1 MENIKFINGDKKINC
16 EWWDGATVVTKFVI
30 FKGMKIEH
38 DYRYNEDLNNLFEPG
53 IYDMVIKYE
62 NKENKIEDTII
73 LKDFLLLKR

>member
-1 MENIKFINGDKKINC
+1 
-16 EWWDGATVVTKFVI
+16 
-30 FKGMKIEH
+30 MKIEH